1 MLDREWKYPLEYAE
15 ELYFKAKEECAD
27 EFIYEA
33 RSLYTLLIAKFQ
45 CFSFDIS
52 EVEDHVRA
60 LEYKIKETYEQQ
72 EICNIGF
79 PKLAKDWYM
88 SKLVDLEKEIEE
100 IKSRLENNINKEEQH
115 D

>member
-1 MLDREWKYPLEYAE
+1 MLDRKWKYPLEYAE
-15 ELYFKAKEECAD
+15 ELYFRAAKENMD

-52 EVEDHVRA
+52 EVEDHIRA
-60 LEYKIKETYEQQ
+60 LEHKINLTWLYSANPCVRYKELMKKIKT
-72 EICNIGF
+72 
-79 PKLAKDWYM
+79 
-88 SKLVDLEKEIEE
+88 EIEE